1 MNIPQFSRQVNKEP
15 AMSLPATSTPN
26 PKTVTGPAEELSLQ
40 RLYLLRGGYLLMA
53 LGPAITRWPLLIGHD
68 ASWPLMDGVVV
79 CMLVA
84 QSLLFF
90 LGVRYPVKLIPILLF
105 EMTWKV
111 IWLSTVALPLWI
123 AGELN
128 DATATVAIN
137 CSLVVI
143 VVLILPWPYLVR
155 QYVIRSGDRWL
166 PDVR

>member
-1 MNIPQFSRQVNKEP
+1 
-15 AMSLPATSTPN
+15 MSLPALSKPR
-26 PKTVTGPAEELSLQ
+26 PKTKTGSGSGEELSLL
-40 RLYLLRGGYLLMA
+40 RLYLMRAGYLLMA
-53 LGPAITRWPLLIGHD
+53 LGLAVTRWPLLIGHD

-90 LGVRYPVKLIPILLF
+90 LGVRYPVKMIPILLF

-111 IWLSTVALPLWI
+111 IWLSTVALPLGL

-128 DATATVAIN
+128 DATASVSIN

-143 VVLILPWPYLVR
+143 VLLILPWPYLAR
-155 QYVIRSGDRWL
+155 HYMTRRGDRWH
-166 PDVR
+166 PDAS

>member
-1 MNIPQFSRQVNKEP
+1 
-15 AMSLPATSTPN
+15 MSLPATSKPS
-26 PKTVTGPAEELSLQ
+26 PKTVPGAGEELSLP
-40 RLYLLRGGYLLMA
+40 RLYLLRAGYLMMA
-53 LGPAITRWPLLIGHD
+53 LGLAITRWPLLIGHD

-111 IWLSTVALPLWI
+111 IWLSTVASPLWL

-128 DATATVAIN
+128 GPTATVAIN

-143 VVLILPWPYLVR
+143 VLIILPWPYLVR
-155 QYVIRSGDRWL
+155 QYVTGHGNRWL
-166 PDVR
+166 PEDRG

>member
-1 MNIPQFSRQVNKEP
+1 
-15 AMSLPATSTPN
+15 MSLPAPSKPI
-26 PKTVTGPAEELSLQ
+26 PKTGSEAGKELSLL
-40 RLYLLRGGYLLMA
+40 RLYLLRAGYLFMA
-53 LGPAITRWPLLIGHD
+53 LGLAITRWPLLIGHD

-90 LGVRYPVKLIPILLF
+90 LGVRYPVKMIPILLF

-111 IWLSTVALPLWI
+111 IWLSTVALPLWL

-128 DATATVAIN
+128 DATASVAIN

-143 VVLILPWPYLVR
+143 VLLILPWPYLVR
-155 QYVIRSGDRWL
+155 QYLTRRGDRCLPEHQLISGPSNSSGDKS
-166 PDVR
+166 

>member
-1 MNIPQFSRQVNKEP
+1 
-15 AMSLPATSTPN
+15 MSLPATSKPI
-26 PKTVTGPAEELSLQ
+26 PKTALGPAEELSLL
-40 RLYLLRGGYLLMA
+40 RLFLLRAGYLMMA
-53 LGPAITRWPLLIGHD
+53 LGLAATRWPLLIGRD
-68 ASWPLMDGVVV
+68 ASWALMDSVVV

-111 IWLSTVALPLWI
+111 IWLSTVALPLWL

-128 DATATVAIN
+128 GATSSVAIN

-143 VVLILPWPYLVR
+143 VLLVLPWPYLVR
-155 QYVIRSGDRWL
+155 QYVTRRGDRWL
-166 PDVR
+166 PQTR

>member
-1 MNIPQFSRQVNKEP
+1 
-15 AMSLPATSTPN
+15 MSIPATSKPN
-26 PKTVTGPAEELSLQ
+26 PKSKSRAADELSLL
-40 RLYLLRGGYLLMA
+40 RLYMLRAGYLLMA
-53 LGPAITRWPLLIGHD
+53 LGLAVTRWPLLSGHD

-111 IWLSTVALPLWI
+111 IWLSTVALPLWLT
-123 AGELN
+123 GELN
-128 DATATVAIN
+128 GATASVAIN

-143 VVLILPWPYLVR
+143 VVFILPWPYLVR
-155 QYVIRSGDRWL
+155 QYVTLRGDRWL
-166 PDVR
+166 PDSAETGGPNRKDA